1 MATETV
7 SYQIQIN
14 ADTKSLRDLEK
25 ELVDVNKQTIELKE
39 TNQLFKKELL
49 ALEDRY
55 RQIPKTALSAKK
67 KIKTQIDDLKGAIKE
82 NNLAL
87 KDFTISKQQKNQL
100 VNDLKTVHNEVGH
113 SIESFAGFG
122 VAVAETTA
130 GFMLLSGAS
139 EENTEKLEHAIGTVM
154 AFEGVAEGVI
164 HAQKIWNTTIKNST
178 VLTSINSTA
187 TKIAGAT
194 QKLFTGSINT
204 TSVAFKG
211 LKTAIIATGI
221 GALVVAIGLLIAN
234 FDKLKGAINGVS
246 KEQKGALEDQEKAL
260 ELAEKRLD
268 AISDQ
273 ENILKLQGKSERDIL
288 NMKIQEAKLAIEE
301 SKTRLEMQRDITHQ
315 QIEAEER
322 NKKYLENFTKV
333 IFIIPRTII
342 QGIDLIGEGLN
353 RVFQE
358 VQKIPFAKKILG
370 EEPINIDFG
379 LGEMADGG
387 IESIAGLIFNPEETE
402 EKSKEN
408 EQEIDEALLRLE
420 NKLAGFELSK
430 KDMDQKTADE
440 LKKRQDEEKEKWGKL
455 QKAKIITKEEVDLEL
470 VEKEQT
476 LNERLLELYGED
488 VANYERAQKEKEALA
503 RAVEQAKL
511 QSAVDGIGALM
522 NLTNAFAKNNE
533 KSQRRAF
540 EINKKLQIAQA
551 VISTYQSAT
560 GAYAT
565 ASLNP
570 ISVYFPAYPSIM
582 AGIAVAT
589 GLANVAQISK
599 QQFQSSSTG
608 GGAQAM
614 PNFGGGGSVSAP
626 NLAPTNQS
634 TLIPQ
639 DEEGNATQ
647 VFVTETDITNTQNK
661 VNVIETQAT
670 F

>member
-1 MATETV
+1 M
-7 SYQIQIN
+7 
-14 ADTKSLRDLEK
+14 
-25 ELVDVNKQTIELKE
+25 
-39 TNQLFKKELL
+39 
-49 ALEDRY
+49 
-55 RQIPKTALSAKK
+55 
-67 KIKTQIDDLKGAIKE
+67 
-82 NNLAL
+82 
-87 KDFTISKQQKNQL
+87 
-100 VNDLKTVHNEVGH
+100 GH

-139 EENTEKLEHAIGTVM
+139 EENTEKLEKAIGTVM

-204 TSVAFKG
+204 TTVAFKG

-246 KEQKGALEDQEKAL
+246 KEQKDALDDQEKAVD
-260 ELAEKRLD
+260 LAKERLD
-268 AISDQ
+268 LISEQ
-273 ENILKLQGKSERDIL
+273 ENILKLQGKSEREIL
-288 NMKIQEAKLAIEE
+288 DLKLEASKVAIATQIKLLE
-301 SKTRLEMQRDITHQ
+301 STIKLEKA
-315 QIEAEER
+315 QIDAEKR

-333 IFIIPRTII
+333 IFIIPRTILK
-342 QGIDLIGEGLN
+342 GIDLIGEGLN

-379 LGEMADGG
+379 LGKMADGG
-387 IESIAGLIFNPEETE
+387 IESVAGLIFNPVETT
-402 EKSKEN
+402 EKATETIN
-408 EQEIDEALLRLE
+408 ETTKALNKLRNE
-420 NKLAGFELSK
+420 LAGFELSK
-430 KDMDQKTADE
+430 KDMDQNTADE

-488 VANYERAQKEKEALA
+488 VANYKRKQKEKKALA

-639 DEEGNATQ
+639 DEEVNATQ